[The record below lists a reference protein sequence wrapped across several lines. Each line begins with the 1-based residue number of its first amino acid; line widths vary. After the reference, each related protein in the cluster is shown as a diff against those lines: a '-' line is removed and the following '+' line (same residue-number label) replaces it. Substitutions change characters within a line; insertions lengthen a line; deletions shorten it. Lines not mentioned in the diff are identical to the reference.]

1 MFHQHFLENLS
12 MDNSPELIIYLAATL
27 SRVAKYAKSDKQ
39 LAALLILIN
48 ELLTNYSNGKCELN
62 GTLNSLRW

>member
-1 MFHQHFLENLS
+1 MNQLYKKKIG
-12 MDNSPELIIYLAATL
+12 IIGYGRIGTN
-27 SRVAKYAKSDKQ
+27 VAKYAKSDKQ